1 MNLPETATLAEFA
14 RLANRKRSY
23 ITELK
28 ATGRLAMT
36 EDGKRVRVAESLARI
51 EATRD
56 PSKAGVAARHEAGR
70 EAAAGAEQGAAP
82 VASPAPA
89 QRDDDA
95 DEDETKATT
104 GYQHWRERS
113 ERAKALAAERDN
125 RLRDR
130 ELLEADQV
138 AATISAAVT
147 TLRTR
152 FESLPDVLGPQLA
165 AEQDEGRVRALLA
178 ETIEHALEEASRQ
191 FYNLA
196 REDATYA

>member
-1 MNLPETATLAEFA
+1 MSLPATATFAEFA
-14 RLANRKRSY
+14 TLGGWKKSWVTALRKADRLV
-23 ITELK
+23 L
-28 ATGRLAMT
+28 T
-36 EDGKRVRVAESLARI
+36 EDGKGVRVAESLARI
-51 EATRD
+51 KETEDPSRAGVVARHAATR
-56 PSKAGVAARHEAGR
+56 S
-70 EAAAGAEQGAAP
+70 AAAGEGGASA
-82 VASPAPA
+82 APAPA
-89 QRDDDA
+89 QGDDGA
-95 DEDETKATT
+95 EEDETRATS

-125 RLRDR
+125 RVRDR

-165 AEQDEGRVRALLA
+165 AELDEGRVRALLA

-196 REDATYA
+196 REEV